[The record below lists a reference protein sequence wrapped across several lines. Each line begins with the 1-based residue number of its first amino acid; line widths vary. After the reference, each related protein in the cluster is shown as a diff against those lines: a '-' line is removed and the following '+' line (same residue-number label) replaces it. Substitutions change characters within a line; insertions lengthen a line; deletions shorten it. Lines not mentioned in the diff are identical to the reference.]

1 MTNTKCTRPNLCSDC
16 DDATCVFSGNLIAD
30 CPKYFCDMPDPL
42 KYDCENCNFLKR
54 YQKEMREHYDKHI
67 GKK

>member
-16 DDATCVFSGNLIAD
+16 DDATCMFSGNLIAD
-30 CPKYFCDMPDPL
+30 CPKYKCDRDEQL
-42 KYDCENCNFLKR
+42 KYDCKNCNFLKR

-67 GKK
+67 GKE